1 MSGTQPLNKEVI
13 EERNEAL
20 VSYLQEDSYRSE
32 NPETAQVEIFAQ
44 NPQFDIERL
53 GSYQAET
60 VEIDRQNL
68 SRVTEELTDF
78 KTREIE
84 KEIVFYSDGTHM
96 ICTFEVIRDKNP
108 LNKTSLLSAEQTI
121 TGSNMHQ
128 RYDGTKFLW
137 RTWLTVDFR
146 YNGVS
151 ANIVNYGQNH
161 RLGDNVVT
169 HPAHI
174 NISNP
179 YGSINLVRVQRLQS
193 FTEHPGAY
201 GVGDDDLRVSCNMQG
216 KIMKN

>member
-1 MSGTQPLNKEVI
+1 MSDTQPLNKEVI

-68 SRVTEELTDF
+68 SRVTEELSDF

-128 RYDGTKFLW
+128 RYDGTKFL
-137 RTWLTVDFR
+137 
-146 YNGVS
+146 
-151 ANIVNYGQNH
+151 
-161 RLGDNVVT
+161 
-169 HPAHI
+169 
-174 NISNP
+174 
-179 YGSINLVRVQRLQS
+179 
-193 FTEHPGAY
+193 
-201 GVGDDDLRVSCNMQG
+201 
-216 KIMKN
+216 